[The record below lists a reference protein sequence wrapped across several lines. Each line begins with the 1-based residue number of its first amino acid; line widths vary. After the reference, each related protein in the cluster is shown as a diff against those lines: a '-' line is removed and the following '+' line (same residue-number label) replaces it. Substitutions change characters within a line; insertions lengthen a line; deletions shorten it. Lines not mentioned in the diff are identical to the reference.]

1 MYILSVDSS
10 TRFCSV
16 AVHRDGTE
24 VFSTRSRVEKS
35 ASSMLTVLVQTA
47 ADAAGIGLEAIDAF
61 AVGAGPGSYTGLRVA
76 TSVVKGLCFALDKPL
91 VAVNTLEAM
100 ALQVR
105 KSVSA
110 TAGMIDDPAL
120 LFVPMIDARR
130 MEVYCASFDYE
141 GKMVGDTSAVIVES
155 SSFETWLEKGRVV
168 FFGDGA
174 AKCRAVLQ
182 HSPNAVFWESEIH
195 PEASFVG
202 ELACGCFLNGDLED
216 AAAFEP
222 FYLKEFMS
230 KPGAAV

>member
-1 MYILSVDSS
+1 M
-10 TRFCSV
+10 

-24 VFSTRSRVEKS
+24 IFSAGSRVEKS
-35 ASSMLTVLVQTA
+35 ASSIITVLVQTA
-47 ADAAGIGLEAIDAF
+47 ADAAGIGLESIDAF
-61 AVGAGPGSYTGLRVA
+61 AVAEGPGSYTGLSVA
-76 TSVVKGLCFALDKPL
+76 TSGVQGLCFALDKPL

-110 TAGMIDDPAL
+110 MAGLMDDPAGL

-130 MEVYCASFDYE
+130 MEVYCAVYDYE
-141 GKMVGDTSAVIVES
+141 GGMVGDTMAVIVES
-155 SSFETWLEKGRVV
+155 TSFDTWLKKGRVV

-174 AKCRAVLQ
+174 DKCRPVLG
-182 HSPNAVFWESEIH
+182 HSANAAFWEGEIH

-202 ELACGCFLNGDLED
+202 ELAYAHFLRGDLED
-216 AAAFEP
+216 VAAFEP

-230 KPGAAV
+230 KPASAV

>member
-1 MYILSVDSS
+1 
-10 TRFCSV
+10 
-16 AVHRDGTE
+16 
-24 VFSTRSRVEKS
+24 
-35 ASSMLTVLVQTA
+35 MLTVLVQAA

-76 TSVVKGLCFALDKPL
+76 TSVVKGLCFALEKPL
-91 VAVNTLEAM
+91 IAVNTLESM

-110 TAGMIDDPAL
+110 TTRLTDDPAGL

-130 MEVYCASFDYE
+130 MEVYCAVYDYV
-141 GKMVGDTSAVIVES
+141 GKMVGDTRAVIVES
-155 SSFETWLEKGRVV
+155 GSFDTWLEKGQVV

-174 AKCRAVLQ
+174 AKCHPVLGQ
-182 HSPNAVFWESEIH
+182 SGNAVFWGSEVH

-202 ELACGCFLNGDLED
+202 ELAYAHFQRGDLED

-230 KPGAAV
+230 KPASVA

>member
-1 MYILSVDSS
+1 M
-10 TRFCSV
+10 
-16 AVHRDGTE
+16 AVHRDGAE
-24 VFSTRSRVEKS
+24 LFSARSRVEKS
-35 ASSMLTVLVQTA
+35 ASSMLTVLIQTA
-47 ADAAGIGLEAIDAF
+47 ADAAGIGLEAVDAF

-105 KSVSA
+105 KSIPA
-110 TAGMIDDPAL
+110 AAGLTDDPAGL
-120 LFVPMIDARR
+120 WFVPMIDARR
-130 MEVYCASFDYE
+130 MEVYCAVYD
-141 GKMVGDTSAVIVES
+141 GKGAMLGDTSAVIVENT
-155 SSFETWLEKGRVV
+155 SFDAWLDQGRVI

-174 AKCRAVLQ
+174 AKCRPVLG
-182 HSPNAVFWESEIH
+182 HSANAVFWEYEIH

-202 ELACGCFLNGDLED
+202 ELACAQFLRGETED

-230 KPGAAV
+230 KSASAV

>member
-1 MYILSVDSS
+1 M
-10 TRFCSV
+10 
-16 AVHRDGTE
+16 AVHRDGAE

-35 ASSMLTVLVQTA
+35 ASSMLTVLVRTA
-47 ADAAGIGLEAIDAF
+47 ADAAGIGLEAVDAF

-110 TAGMIDDPAL
+110 ASGLTGDPAAL
-120 LFVPMIDARR
+120 SFIPMIDARR
-130 MEVYCASFDYE
+130 MEVYCAVFDYA
-141 GKMVGDTSAVIVES
+141 GRMTGDTRPVIVGS
-155 SSFETWLEKGRVV
+155 SSFDAWLEKGRVV
-168 FFGDGA
+168 LFGDGA
-174 AKCRAVLQ
+174 AKCRSVLQ

-202 ELACGCFLNGDLED
+202 ELACVRFLNGDLED

-230 KPGAAV
+230 KAVSAG